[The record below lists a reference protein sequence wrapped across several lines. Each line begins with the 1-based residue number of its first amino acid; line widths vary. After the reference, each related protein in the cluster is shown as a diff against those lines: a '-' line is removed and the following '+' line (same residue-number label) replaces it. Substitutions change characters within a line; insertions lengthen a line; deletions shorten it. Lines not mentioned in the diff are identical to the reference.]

1 VDFHVKVVEKITK
14 FCRFPD
20 RGGLGY
26 HGCSFPPN
34 FHSIIVVHPATHTD
48 RKHPDKNLDEGKFPD
63 HILWAHEFGH
73 LTGLGHTFDTGQQ
86 KNDLMTPCALD
97 AQFPSREE
105 VKVSR
110 QECDCLL
117 FGPGFGPNGACPLP
131 GPPPQLVC
139 NP

>member
-1 VDFHVKVVEKITK
+1 
-14 FCRFPD
+14 
-20 RGGLGY
+20 LGY

-73 LTGLGHTFDTGQQ
+73 LTGLGHTFDTVQQ